1 MMKLILQHRHHRPSP
16 SFTAL
21 LKQQLELLRDGLH
34 IDEARVLME
43 RRLEASPAFR
53 VAAHLVTPGPDVFA
67 EGIDH
72 TLRAAL
78 RKAISQLEARIG
90 HRHFQRAQRGQN
102 HFKTA
107 SPTQLAA
114 RGSKN

>member
-1 MMKLILQHRHHRPSP
+1 MKLTLQHRYHQSSP
-16 SFTAL
+16 AFIAL
-21 LKQQLELLRDGLH
+21 LKEQLDLLQLR
-34 IDEARVLME
+34 IDEARVLVE

-67 EGIDH
+67 EGVDH

-78 RKAISQLEARIG
+78 QKTIAQLEARID
-90 HRHFQRAQRGQN
+90 HRHFKRAQRGQN

-107 SPTQLAA
+107 SPAQLATA
-114 RGSKN
+114 GSRK